1 MTTVSRSMTSI
12 RHRYVTDKIIVSIAL
27 TFNNLILHSRYLT
40 SFVTVYFQLL
50 DLNSKDAVVDVIVMM
65 HLLFLHKIMVF
76 TAIA

>member
-12 RHRYVTDKIIVSIAL
+12 RHRYVTDKTIVSIAL
-27 TFNNLILHSRYLT
+27 TFSKYNDSRYHT
-40 SFVTVYFQLL
+40 SFVTLYFQLL